1 MRCPKCGYIS
11 FDHLATCLNCSKDFS
26 DLLSAAHGTTYSM
39 SAPLFLKFSRNAE
52 SAENDV
58 DSQPIQDEL
67 EGELDLVDPDL
78 NILIKEEDEGIEF
91 HPGDMPLKNEFGGL
105 DDDIAISL
113 NEEEFDAG
121 AGDSEMEVDLSQ
133 FEEISL
139 EDGDSGP
146 GEEKFSMDL
155 PDELADISDLAPPAL
170 SQKQTPAVSERRGF
184 EEEMDF
190 DMDHLDLK
198 LDGLDMDFS
207 LMSPDKDGK
216 EDAVDSLS
224 LDDIDASLSIEN
236 NKPSSSP
243 TLKSSPAA
251 KASEMDMDADL
262 DFELDLGGLTIPKK

>member
-26 DLLSAAHGTTYSM
+26 DSPSAARGTTYST

-52 SAENDV
+52 SVEDDAE
-58 DSQPIQDEL
+58 SEPIQDEL

-78 NILIKEEDEGIEF
+78 NILIKEEEEGIEF
-91 HPGDMPLKNEFGGL
+91 HPDLSLKSGFGGS

-113 NEEEFDAG
+113 NEEEFDMG

-133 FEEISL
+133 FEGISL
-139 EDGDSGP
+139 ADGDG
-146 GEEKFSMDL
+146 GRGGEKFSMDL

-170 SQKQTPAVSERRGF
+170 PQKQKPAASEKRDL
-184 EEEMDF
+184 EEEMNF

-207 LMSPDKDGK
+207 LMSPDKGGK

-224 LDDIDASLSIEN
+224 LDDIDASVSGEN
-236 NKPSSSP
+236 NKPPSSP

-251 KASEMDMDADL
+251 KAAEMDMDADL